1 VSDMTL
7 QEGQKLS
14 ESWLVEF
21 VGKSRL
27 HRTPEQWVECRV
39 VRMYHG
45 TIYGG
50 ANGVGKT
57 VDEARLEAVL
67 GLARAITDDV
77 SAFDH
82 DADEIFKAE
91 QYRWWLGKIQECR
104 EALES
109 GEDTPKY
116 ARKLKRHI
124 KRIENMMAE
133 WQEDHDYWP
142 EEERNTEP
150 EARRQAR
157 AAQIRADTAKR
168 RAASARLAEI
178 AARVNSV
185 GGTVAS

>member
-1 VSDMTL
+1 VSDITL
-7 QEGQKLS
+7 QEGQRLS
-14 ESWLVEF
+14 ESWQVEF
-21 VGKSRL
+21 TGKSRL
-27 HRTPEQWVECRV
+27 HRSPEQWVECRV
-39 VRMYHG
+39 VRMYHS

-57 VDEARLEAVL
+57 VDEARLEAIL

-77 SAFDH
+77 TAFDH

-91 QYRWWLGKIQECR
+91 QYRWWLSKVEECR

-109 GEDTPKY
+109 GEDTPRSE
-116 ARKLKRHI
+116 RKLRHRI
-124 KRIENMMAE
+124 KRIEKLMAE

-142 EEERNTEP
+142 EEESAEP

-168 RAASARLAEI
+168 RAASTRLAE
-178 AARVNSV
+178 AAASGSV
-185 GGTVAS
+185 GGTIAS